1 MFVGD
6 FNARTAEEQDFIYI
20 EENDIAED
28 FEGIVVNA
36 VCALDLFN
44 IPKK

>member
-6 FNARTAEEQDFIYI
+6 FNVRTAEEHDFIYI

-28 FEGIVVNA
+28 FEGIVVNE